1 MSFDV
6 SGVGSSFL
14 GVLLLSA
21 ILLNSLMIWDDFQSM
36 LVDGQFVACSVVV
49 SIDVFDG
56 IFGCGWMVKLTLSWC
71 SRANGRGSFVLQEH
85 L

>member
-14 GVLLLSA
+14 GVLSLSA

-36 LVDGQFVACSVVV
+36 LADEQFVASSVVV

-56 IFGCGWMVKLTLSWC
+56 RFGCWLDGQVDVELVVVT
-71 SRANGRGSFVLQEH
+71 
-85 L
+85 

>member
-14 GVLLLSA
+14 GVLSLSA

-36 LVDGQFVACSVVV
+36 LVDEQFVACSVVV

-56 IFGCGWMVKLTLSWC
+56 RFWMWLDGQVDVELVRVT
-71 SRANGRGSFVLQEH
+71 
-85 L
+85 

>member
-14 GVLLLSA
+14 GVLSLSA
-21 ILLNSLMIWDDFQSM
+21 ILLNSLMIWGGFQSM
-36 LVDGQFVACSVVV
+36 LVDEQFVACSVVV

-56 IFGCGWMVKLTLSWC
+56 GFGCWLDGQVDVELVVVT
-71 SRANGRGSFVLQEH
+71 
-85 L
+85 